1 MKKGIWANIYFIV
14 FTFLLLHL
22 KSKTEICSGIIKL
35 WSRSRTAS
43 KIIQIP
49 KFLCIVQYTGMHG
62 GILIRPGFESE
73 ISHSYPDRQQGHGT
87 GTKW

>member
-1 MKKGIWANIYFIV
+1 MKKGSWANIYFTV

-43 KIIQIP
+43 KNIKIP
-49 KFLCIVQYTGMHG
+49 KFLCIVQYTG
-62 GILIRPGFESE
+62 IV
-73 ISHSYPDRQQGHGT
+73 HSTYSIIVYYTYVHMYTGNTVGT
-87 GTKW
+87 VPI

>member
-22 KSKTEICSGIIKL
+22 KSKTGLCSGIIKL

-62 GILIRPGFESE
+62 GILNFNTSWVRIRDFP
-73 ISHSYPDRQQGHGT
+73 QLT
-87 GTKW
+87 